1 MEQCNS
7 DEAYQDFKHHL
18 LYQHLPH
25 RVFIK
30 SNQRN
35 DNEAAYRDFAHKMAP
50 QIADYRPPADLKKV
64 DQPEILGD
72 IMKADWITEGDSDAI
87 CD

>member
-1 MEQCNS
+1 MENKPAHMRS
-7 DEAYQDFKHHL
+7 D
-18 LYQHLPH
+18 
-25 RVFIK
+25 
-30 SNQRN
+30 N
-35 DNEAAYRDFAHKMAP
+35 DAAYRDFARKMAP
-50 QIADYRPPADLKKV
+50 QIAAYRSPADLKKV